1 MNSYSVN
8 ICYRNNGKSKYT
20 KVIDDSINN
29 IMTQITNIIFF
40 EIGIS
45 NIKDYSISD
54 DELSLTLYIKDN
66 SMYIFSIYLN
76 QKSVIPTWNSVIPK
90 ELGIRNIV

>member
-1 MNSYSVN
+1 MNRYSVN
-8 ICYRNNGKSKYT
+8 ICYRNNDKSKYT

-76 QKSVIPTWNSVIPK
+76 QKSVIPNWNSVIPK